1 MEEEKERGNIM
12 KEFKVKEVRYIPRD
26 TVLADSIW
34 EGMKEMGIKI
44 ETSDKFTC
52 MWYEE
57 EDMLIIVEPVFKRE
71 YNGKHN

>member
-1 MEEEKERGNIM
+1 M

-34 EGMKEMGIKI
+34 EGE
-44 ETSDKFTC
+44 KFTC

-71 YNGKHN
+71 YDDKHN

>member
-1 MEEEKERGNIM
+1 M
-12 KEFKVKEVRYIPRD
+12 KEFKVMEVRYIPRD

-34 EGMKEMGIKI
+34 KDMEKMGIKI

-57 EDMLIIVEPVFKRE
+57 EDMLIIAEPVFRVVISR
-71 YNGKHN
+71 